1 MSLLSE
7 YTSKNKKKK
16 LGRKPDWGD
25 REVIQTAATL
35 PVETYEA
42 IKVALA
48 TTHKGLKTQNKLIN
62 AAILAYLDNAESNKL
77 SNQKGFKIK
86 CKYCRNHVIMKSHLA
101 KFCSDKC
108 RSRAYYSNLI
118 ENYKKK

>member
-1 MSLLSE
+1 MGDLNKF
-7 YTSKNKKKK
+7 TKKKK
-16 LGRKPDWGD
+16 TGQNKPKQVVKVVEKKKAGRKPDWGD

-62 AAILAYLDNAESNKL
+62 AAILAFLGKDDE
-77 SNQKGFKIK
+77 
-86 CKYCRNHVIMKSHLA
+86 
-101 KFCSDKC
+101 
-108 RSRAYYSNLI
+108 
-118 ENYKKK
+118 